1 MISFSVWDIV
11 RNLLLALRWT
21 VLLSLASFA
30 LGGLLG
36 LIILFMRTSKQAWL
50 RRMTKMYIELFQG
63 TPLLMQLFLAF
74 FGLALFGLEVPA
86 WLAAALA
93 LTCWS
98 SAYLA
103 EIWRG
108 CVDAVPRGQWEASSC
123 LAMSYMQQ
131 MRHVILPQ
139 ALRIAI
145 PPTVGF
151 SVQIVKGT
159 AVTSIIGFVELSK
172 AGTMITNATF
182 QPFTVYALVALM
194 YFALCWPLSKY
205 SQFLERKYNAAH
217 RH

>member
-1 MISFSVWDIV
+1 MISFSLWDIV

-21 VLLSLASFA
+21 VLLSLAAFVM
-30 LGGLLG
+30 GGVLG
-36 LIILFMRTSKQAWL
+36 LIILFLRTSKQAWL
-50 RRMTKMYIELFQG
+50 RRMTILYIELFQG
-63 TPLLMQLFLAF
+63 TPLLMQLFLVF

-86 WLAAALA
+86 WLAATVA

-108 CVDAVPRGQWEASSC
+108 CVEAIPRGQWEASSC
-123 LAMSYMQQ
+123 LAMNYFQQ

-139 ALRIAI
+139 AWRIGIA
-145 PPTVGF
+145 PTVGF

-194 YFALCWPLSKY
+194 YFALCWPLSTY
-205 SQFLERKYNAAH
+205 SQSLERRCNATH
-217 RH
+217 RN